1 MRQNSYKSSQPDKPF
16 ITLHIRF
23 SNFNVSFIKKVIK
36 ACCSTGYMNKSRKIS
51 GPSNMEEDWSR
62 PSLLCTTTVAITC
75 FKYPNPSVV
84 FFFDGY
90 T

>member
-1 MRQNSYKSSQPDKPF
+1 
-16 ITLHIRF
+16 
-23 SNFNVSFIKKVIK
+23 
-36 ACCSTGYMNKSRKIS
+36 
-51 GPSNMEEDWSR
+51 MEEDWSR